1 MVFRHSHNKLDDDHH
16 LIEIRGQK
24 IPLIVRRHPRARRM
38 TLRLNILGE
47 GAVITIP
54 VNARSVDALDLAY
67 QKSSWL
73 CQQLKSIG
81 ERVAFGDGVQIPF
94 QGVQHQVR
102 HREDIHGAVW
112 IENDAI
118 NVTGKVQHIS
128 NRLGDWLKKQAHIR
142 IKSLVYQKAKKI
154 DRIPSR
160 VTIRD
165 TRSRWGS
172 CSSKGNL
179 SFSWRLIMA
188 PPEILDYVVAHE
200 VAHLAHM
207 NHSANF
213 WNTVDRLTE
222 NAKSGR
228 AWLKRYGSALHRIG

>member
-1 MVFRHSHNKLDDDHH
+1 MAFRHSPNKIKEAHH
-16 LIEIRGQK
+16 SIEIRGRK

-38 TLRLNILGE
+38 ILRINMVGE

-54 VNARSVDALDLAY
+54 ANASSVDALDLAY
-67 QKSSWL
+67 DKSSWL
-73 CQQLKSIG
+73 CQQLNEIG
-81 ERVAFGDGVQIPF
+81 ERVVFGDGVQIPF
-94 QGVQHQVR
+94 QGVQHLVC
-102 HREDIHGAVW
+102 HRVDTHGAVW
-112 IENDAI
+112 IEDGEI
-118 NVTGKVQHIS
+118 NVAGDIEHLS
-128 NRLGDWLKKQAHIR
+128 RRLGDWLKKQAQIR
-142 IKSLVYQKAKKI
+142 IKSLVHQKAKQI
-154 DRIPSR
+154 DRAPSR

-172 CSSKGNL
+172 CSSKGGL

-188 PPEILDYVVAHE
+188 PSEILDYVVAHE

-207 NHSANF
+207 NHSSRF

-228 AWLKRYGSALHRIG
+228 AWLNRNGSALHRIG